1 MQQGAPM
8 TFSKL
13 HNDSRFEKEEKD
25 FIGRMYEIFFQI
37 PGFLKSEHERT
48 DAIPTLRRIA
58 DHFEVTDNSIDLL
71 LTVMA
76 ADRRVPSFF
85 VRDRTTKEITSLQPT
100 RIALWQFCC
109 QGECSG
115 SARFLPGVLVKC

>member
-1 MQQGAPM
+1 M

-85 VRDRTTKEITSLQPT
+85 VRRPHHQRDPLTPADPDRPL
-100 RIALWQFCC
+100 AVL
-109 QGECSG
+109 
-115 SARFLPGVLVKC
+115 LPGRM